1 MAELSIAE
9 IVRKVRKVKIVANR
23 SASDLLAGQ
32 YRSVFR
38 GQGIEF
44 DEVREYQPGDEI
56 RSIDWNV
63 TARTGTPFIK
73 RYIEEREMTV
83 MILLDISASGI
94 FGSASQSK
102 LDVMIELIAVLM
114 FSALK
119 NGDKVGLML
128 FAGEVTRY
136 FPPRKGKSNVLRLI
150 REMLSV
156 EPRAERADVPAV
168 LQFLSRVQKRKAVVF
183 VVSDFQDVQ
192 SFQPFALSHMRH
204 DVVAM
209 TIADPREQVIPN
221 VGFVTLR
228 DAETGELI
236 EVDSANSAFRN
247 WFQQESSRRRS
258 ELTTGLRRVGV
269 DQLEID
275 THQSYASNLHRF
287 FESRERR
294 SRSR

>member
-83 MILLDISASGI
+83 MILLDVSASGI
-94 FGSASQSK
+94 FGSANQSK

-128 FAGEVTRY
+128 FVGEVTRY

-156 EPRAERADVPAV
+156 EPKAERANVPAV

-192 SFQPFALSHMRH
+192 SFQPFALSRMRH

-236 EVDSANSAFRN
+236 EVDSAHSAFRN
-247 WFQQESSRRRS
+247 WFQQESGRRRS
-258 ELTTGLRRVGV
+258 ELTAGLRRVGV

>member
-94 FGSASQSK
+94 FGSANQSK

-150 REMLSV
+150 REMLAV
-156 EPRAERADVPAV
+156 EPKAERADIPAV

-183 VVSDFQDVQ
+183 VVSDFQDVRN
-192 SFQPFALSHMRH
+192 FQPFALSRMRH

-221 VGFVTLR
+221 VGFVTLA

-236 EVDSANSAFRN
+236 EVDSSHSAFRR
-247 WFQQESSRRRS
+247 WFQQEADRRRS

-275 THQSYASNLHRF
+275 THQSYASNLRRF

>member
-9 IVRKVRKVKIVANR
+9 IIRKVRKVKIAANR

-94 FGSASQSK
+94 FGSANQSK

-156 EPRAERADVPAV
+156 EPKAERADIPAA
-168 LQFLSRVQKRKAVVF
+168 LQFLGRVQKRKAVVF

-192 SFQPFALSHMRH
+192 SFQPFALSRMRH

-236 EVDSANSAFRN
+236 EVDSAHPIFRK
-247 WFQQESSRRRS
+247 WFQQQADRRRS
-258 ELTTGLRRVGV
+258 DLTSGLRRVGV

>member
-94 FGSASQSK
+94 FGSANQSK
-102 LDVMIELIAVLM
+102 LEVMIELIAVLM

-156 EPRAERADVPAV
+156 EPKAERANVPAV

-192 SFQPFALSHMRH
+192 SFQPFALSRMRH

-236 EVDSANSAFRN
+236 EVDSAHSAFRN
-247 WFQQESSRRRS
+247 WFQQESGRRRS

>member
-83 MILLDISASGI
+83 MILLDVSASGI
-94 FGSASQSK
+94 FGSANQSK

-136 FPPRKGKSNVLRLI
+136 FQPRKGKSNVLRLI

-156 EPRAERADVPAV
+156 EPKAERANVPAV

-192 SFQPFALSHMRH
+192 SFQPFALSRMRH

-221 VGFVTLR
+221 VGFVTLK

-236 EVDSANSAFRN
+236 EVDSAHSAFRN
-247 WFQQESSRRRS
+247 WFQQESGRRRS
-258 ELTTGLRRVGV
+258 ELTAGLRRVGV

>member
-23 SASDLLAGQ
+23 SVSDLLAGQ

-63 TARTGTPFIK
+63 TARTGSPFIK

-83 MILLDISASGI
+83 MILLDISGSGI
-94 FGSASQSK
+94 FGSTDRSK
-102 LDVMIELIAVLM
+102 LEVMIEMSAVLM

-119 NGDKVGLML
+119 NGDKVGLVL
-128 FAGEVTRY
+128 FAGETNLY

-150 REMLSV
+150 REMLAAK
-156 EPRAERADVPAV
+156 PIAQRADLDRA
-168 LQFLSRVQKRKAVVF
+168 LQFLNRVQKRKAVVF
-183 VVSDFQDVQ
+183 VVSDFQEQ
-192 SFQPFALSHMRH
+192 SSFQALALSRMRH
-204 DVVAM
+204 DLVAM
-209 TIADPREQVIPN
+209 TVSDAREQQLPK
-221 VGFVTLR
+221 VGFVTLQ
-228 DAETGELI
+228 DAETGELS
-236 EVDSANSAFRN
+236 EVDAAHHAVRR
-247 WFQQESSRRRS
+247 WFEQIAAEKRTQ
-258 ELTTGLRRVGV
+258 LTTGLRRIRV
-269 DQLEID
+269 DQLEIN
-275 THQSYASNLHRF
+275 THESYANNLHRF

-294 SRSR
+294 QRQ

>member
-9 IVRKVRKVKIVANR
+9 IIRKVRKVKIVANR

-83 MILLDISASGI
+83 MIFLDISASGI
-94 FGSASQSK
+94 FGSANQSK

-119 NGDKVGLML
+119 NGDKVGLIL
-128 FAGEVTRY
+128 FAADVTRY

-150 REMLSV
+150 REMLAV
-156 EPRAERADVPAV
+156 EPKAERADIPAA

-183 VVSDFQDVQ
+183 AVSDFQDVQ
-192 SFQPFALSHMRH
+192 SFQPFALSRMRH

-209 TIADPREQVIPN
+209 TIADPREQAIPN
-221 VGFVTLR
+221 VGFVTLA

-236 EVDSANSAFRN
+236 EVDSAHPAFRR
-247 WFQQESSRRRS
+247 WFQQQADRRRS

>member
-9 IVRKVRKVKIVANR
+9 IVRKVRKVKIAANR

-94 FGSASQSK
+94 FGSANQSK

-136 FPPRKGKSNVLRLI
+136 FPPRKGKPNVLRLI
-150 REMLSV
+150 REMLAV
-156 EPRAERADVPAV
+156 EPKAERADIPAV

-183 VVSDFQDVQ
+183 VVSDFQDVRN
-192 SFQPFALSHMRH
+192 FQPFALSRMRH

-221 VGFVTLR
+221 VGFVTLA

-236 EVDSANSAFRN
+236 EVDSSHSAFRR
-247 WFQQESSRRRS
+247 WFQQEADRRRS

>member
-83 MILLDISASGI
+83 MILLDVSASGI
-94 FGSASQSK
+94 FGSANQSK

-156 EPRAERADVPAV
+156 EPKAERANVPAV

-192 SFQPFALSHMRH
+192 SFQPFALSRMRH

-236 EVDSANSAFRN
+236 EVDSAHSAFRN
-247 WFQQESSRRRS
+247 WFQQESGRRRS
-258 ELTTGLRRVGV
+258 ELTAGLRRVGV

>member
-83 MILLDISASGI
+83 MILLDVSASGI
-94 FGSASQSK
+94 FGSANQSK

-156 EPRAERADVPAV
+156 EPKAERANVPAV

-192 SFQPFALSHMRH
+192 SFQPFALSRMRH

-236 EVDSANSAFRN
+236 EVDSAHSAFRN
-247 WFQQESSRRRS
+247 WFQQETGRRRS
-258 ELTTGLRRVGV
+258 ELTAGLRRVGV